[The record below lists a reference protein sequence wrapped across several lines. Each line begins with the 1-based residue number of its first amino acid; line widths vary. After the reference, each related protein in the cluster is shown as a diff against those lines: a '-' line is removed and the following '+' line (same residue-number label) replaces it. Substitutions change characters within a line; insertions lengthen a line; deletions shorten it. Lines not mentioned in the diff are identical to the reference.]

1 MYKYKS
7 SDRSLPQSTTR
18 STASELNTM
27 AASAPG
33 TTSRS
38 SLLLLPVILLIA
50 AVGLGAPSSSLLPLA
65 AAVTTVN
72 GAANGRGV
80 TLRIDRRQ
88 VRPLGPCRAANH
100 RIYLLSIYSL
110 MGFPF

>member
-1 MYKYKS
+1 
-7 SDRSLPQSTTR
+7 
-18 STASELNTM
+18 M

-65 AAVTTVN
+65 AAAATTVN

-88 VRPLGPCRAANH
+88 VSPLGPLQGSESPYIFTVHIFTDGVSFLISTHLFLKGLVVIN
-100 RIYLLSIYSL
+100 LSNY
-110 MGFPF
+110 

>member
-1 MYKYKS
+1 
-7 SDRSLPQSTTR
+7 
-18 STASELNTM
+18 M

-33 TTSRS
+33 TTR

-65 AAVTTVN
+65 AAGTTAN

-88 VRPLGPCRAANH
+88 VRPLGPLQGSESPYIFTVHIFTDGVSFLISTHLFLKGLVVIN
-100 RIYLLSIYSL
+100 LSNY
-110 MGFPF
+110 